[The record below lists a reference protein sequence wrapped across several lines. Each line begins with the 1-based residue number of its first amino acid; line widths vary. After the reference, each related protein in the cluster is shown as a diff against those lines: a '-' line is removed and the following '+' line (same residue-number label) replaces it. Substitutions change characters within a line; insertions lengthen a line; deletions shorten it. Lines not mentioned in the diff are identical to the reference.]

1 MLGCGRQGYGGR
13 EGAQAALGDLSVSLE
28 ETLSLSGAIVVK
40 SFGTE
45 EREARRF
52 DEVNA
57 RVRRE
62 QVAQLLVGQW
72 LSVVLQ
78 SLAALG
84 PALLYAYGAYL
95 VITPQVALGTIIAF
109 ATYLAQ
115 LYAPA
120 SSLAGANA
128 TLLGGLALFDR
139 VFQYLLI
146 TARGPEPAPPQTLPA
161 APKDG
166 PPFSEASFTFPRNAN

>member
-78 SLAALG
+78 TLATLV
-84 PALLYAYGAYL
+84 PPLLYTYGPYL
-95 VITPQVALGTIIAF
+95 VITH
-109 ATYLAQ
+109 Q
-115 LYAPA
+115 LPPA
-120 SSLAGANA
+120 
-128 TLLGGLALFDR
+128 
-139 VFQYLLI
+139 
-146 TARGPEPAPPQTLPA
+146 
-161 APKDG
+161 
-166 PPFSEASFTFPRNAN
+166 